1 MIFINPWLFH
11 NPKNMPDL
19 TPHND
24 KELVGCLAGACGYI
38 VSTIIYAILFYLCF
52 THTKGMLRPILIMID
67 SAVIYPI
74 LMICLVKLSFKIGGK
89 INNRKKFNNYES
101 EK

>member
-1 MIFINPWLFH
+1 MIFINPWIFH

-52 THTKGMLRPILIMID
+52 TNTKGILQAILITID
-67 SAVIYPI
+67 SVIIFPI
-74 LMICLVKLSFKIGGK
+74 MAICLVILSIRIEDK
-89 INNRKKFNNYES
+89 INNRKKFNNHES
-101 EK
+101 KK